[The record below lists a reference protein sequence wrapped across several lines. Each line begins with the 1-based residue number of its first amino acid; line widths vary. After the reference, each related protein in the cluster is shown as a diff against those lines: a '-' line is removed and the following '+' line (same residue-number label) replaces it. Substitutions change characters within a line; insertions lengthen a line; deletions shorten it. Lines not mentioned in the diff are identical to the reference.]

1 MIKMPSESLN
11 EDFQTAFFADERFKK
26 NFEYLTEYLSN
37 KIVETDVKNKVAGG
51 ETFIPAAFAPE
62 HAKRNSMRRVIYT
75 QIGLDLYDEV
85 VGIFW
90 ENTEFLKEERLV
102 F

>member
-37 KIVETDVKNKVAGG
+37 KIVETDVKNNVAGG

-75 QIGLDLYDEV
+75 PIGLDLYDEV

>member
-1 MIKMPSESLN
+1 MIRMPSENLN
-11 EDFQTAFFADERFKK
+11 KGFQTAFFADERFEK

-37 KIVETDVKNKVAGG
+37 KVVETDVKNKVAGG
-51 ETFIPAAFAPE
+51 ETFIPVAFAPE
-62 HAKRNSMRRVIYT
+62 HAKRNSMQRVIYT
-75 QIGLDLYDEV
+75 PIGLDLYDEV
-85 VGIFW
+85 VGISW

>member
-75 QIGLDLYDEV
+75 PIGVDLYDEV

>member
-51 ETFIPAAFAPE
+51 ETFIPAAFTPE

-75 QIGLDLYDEV
+75 PIGLDLYDEV